1 MHIVEKASEP
11 STMSISWTDNSTP
24 HSLSFFRSIAMAGIH
39 RITIL
44 IALQITALVLASY
57 LGYARTF
64 TMGTE
69 HTKFSSF
76 LQEWKARLMAAL
88 DSSTSVPSKEQQ
100 LQQEGK
106 TGQSLKDMSHLQH
119 SFEEDI
125 LQVPCGYIIALGK
138 HQHSPPINSVNDDA
152 VVVPLKTFLDP
163 LQNLSTISIRVVMKD
178 RFLQLLYEE
187 AGDRKVI
194 PKGSLYL
201 RMGSHAATLPSP
213 ELVVVEEDDKEMGND
228 SCQLRLG
235 RNFLRGSQ
243 GRIDLDEMEMYVTVG
258 DQKNV
263 LIPFIQPRR
272 SLSGMDHQGE
282 GEL

>member
-1 MHIVEKASEP
+1 
-11 STMSISWTDNSTP
+11 
-24 HSLSFFRSIAMAGIH
+24 MAGI
-39 RITIL
+39 RRTTIL
-44 IALQITALVLASY
+44 ITLQITVLVLASY

-64 TMGTE
+64 TFGTE
-69 HTKFSSF
+69 HTTFSSF
-76 LQEWKARLMAAL
+76 LHEWKDRLMASL
-88 DSSTSVPSKEQQ
+88 GSSTSVPSKEQQ
-100 LQQEGK
+100 LHQEGK
-106 TGQSLKDMSHLQH
+106 IQQQSLKDMSHLQH
-119 SFEEDI
+119 SFEEDR
-125 LQVPCGYIIALGK
+125 LQVPCGYIIALAK
-138 HQHSPPINSVNDDA
+138 HEHSPPINSINDDA

-163 LQNLSTISIRVVMKD
+163 LQNLSTISKKVVLKD
-178 RFLQLLYEE
+178 PFLKLLYEG

-194 PKGSLYL
+194 PKGALYL

-213 ELVVVEEDDKEMGND
+213 ELVVVEEDGRDHGND
-228 SCQLRLG
+228 SYQLRLG

-272 SLSGMDHQGE
+272 SLSWMDHEGE